1 MQEVTNCGFV
11 SWVDA
16 EWPVQLQNAL
26 GKIWGMYNESDGQR
40 LDECAQLYHKL
51 KELTAEKKKYE
62 KKYCSLVNDVNS
74 MMDAAEKTAVEKNLL
89 KMKEKEG
96 DELAEMKRQRNV
108 LMEEMA
114 LLKQNQKQQ
123 EEMTKLRN
131 DKWEKERQKLKEEK
145 KKAEYY
151 AYELLKAGEAK
162 KQKLQSIKKVLDEL
176 CE

>member
-1 MQEVTNCGFV
+1 
-11 SWVDA
+11 
-16 EWPVQLQNAL
+16 
-26 GKIWGMYNESDGQR
+26 
-40 LDECAQLYHKL
+40 
-51 KELTAEKKKYE
+51 
-62 KKYCSLVNDVNS
+62 

-131 DKWEKERQKLKEEK
+131 DKWEKETQKLKEEK